1 MRHTR
6 HIYAVGQGG
15 FAIESIG
22 DMTIAFD
29 CGSTRTATI
38 EGKINDAH
46 SEFSKNEID
55 FLFISH
61 FDRDHVDGLDHLNRT
76 FKVKTVV
83 VPMIPGEFKHVYNAA
98 TDNAYDRINNIFTDS
113 QFFEVSEDNVGGFRC
128 RDLWRW
134 NAISM
139 IKKTDW
145 TSLNN
150 ELKRLG
156 LDDTKFKSIAYVAIN
171 KETIKK
177 AFKNLWGAEGVNS
190 KGLIMLSHKATDAI
204 VSDASIEWAGNY
216 LAHDKDLTG
225 CLYVGDANFKDD
237 DNINE
242 AVSLL
247 SREIEDEKLELMQ
260 IPHHGSHHNHN
271 SQFLASFIS
280 EYYFVCDKNTNRLSK
295 SQDILLYRA
304 PARNLLVVDEHSD
317 IVGITEVN

>member
-38 EGKINDAH
+38 EGKIKDAH
-46 SEFSKNEID
+46 SEFSKHAID
-55 FLFISH
+55 YLFISH
-61 FDRDHVDGLDHLNRT
+61 FDRDHVDGLDHLHRT
-76 FKVKTVV
+76 FKVGTVV
-83 VPMIPGEFKHVYNAA
+83 VPMIPDEFKQVYNAA
-98 TDNAYDRINNIFTDS
+98 TDNAYDRIYSIFRDS
-113 QFFEVSEDNVGGFRC
+113 QIFEVSENNVGNYRC
-128 RDLWRW
+128 RELWRW
-134 NAISM
+134 NAVSM

-150 ELKRLG
+150 ECIRLG
-156 LDDTKFKSIAYVAIN
+156 LDDTKLKSIAYVAIN

-190 KGLIMLSHKATDAI
+190 KGLIMLSHKAPDAN
-204 VSDASIEWAGNY
+204 VSYATIEWAGNI
-216 LAHDKDLTG
+216 LTHDKDLTG
-225 CLYVGDANFKDD
+225 CLYVGDANFKDA
-237 DNINE
+237 DNINK
-242 AVSLL
+242 AVLLL
-247 SREIEDEKLELMQ
+247 SREIKEGKLELMQ
-260 IPHHGSHHNHN
+260 IPHHGSHHNHDG
-271 SQFLASFIS
+271 QFLASFIS

-295 SQDILLYRA
+295 SQEILLYRA
-304 PARNLLVVDEHSD
+304 PAGNLLVVDEHSD